1 MNSIKTRVS
10 AVEKALS
17 DLRGDPV
24 VVVARLPDGTER
36 ELTVDEYISSGA
48 DFPPL
53 EVRGNRVADVKRILD
68 TIQSCIDAET

>member
-24 VVVARLPDGTER
+24 VVVARLQDGTEH
-36 ELTVDEYISSGA
+36 EMTVDDYLASGA
-48 DFPPL
+48 DFPPR
-53 EVRGNRVADVKRILD
+53 EVRGNRVSDVKRILD
-68 TIQSCIDAET
+68 TIQSCIDEE